1 MTAFALVI
9 LLFYLGLNAKTMKH
23 NSLVKWLFIAV
34 VALMVFLLL
43 AIKGCVDNK
52 AIYQSERH
60 ARLNAENGFT
70 VERNNLNQVIAT
82 QEQKF
87 GELKDIH
94 AVLQGEFNDLNNK
107 YRKAT
112 GATVVKTEVVM
123 NDVLVPYAVHD
134 TVFKECVPVG
144 TTAKIDSQYYSII
157 GTVDSTGLRID
168 SLNIPVNVAIVQ
180 GQPKDKFFKRIFN
193 PSPPSV
199 SVMVSNKYVNIVG
212 VNNFQLRPPKRNIG
226 LKVGGIALLLGASFI
241 FGLSTQ

>member
-52 AIYQSERH
+52 EVARFERH
-60 ARLNAENGFT
+60 ARQNSENAFT
-70 VERNNLNQVIAT
+70 IERNNLNQVIAT

-144 TTAKIDSQYYSII
+144 TTAKIDSQYYSITA
-157 GTVDSTGLRID
+157 TVDSTGLRID
-168 SLNIPVNVAIVQ
+168 SLKIPVNVAIVQ

-212 VNNFQLRPPKRNIG
+212 VNNFQLRPKKRNVG
-226 LKVGGIALLLGASFI
+226 LKILGGITAIGFAFFAGMAS
-241 FGLSTQ
+241 Q